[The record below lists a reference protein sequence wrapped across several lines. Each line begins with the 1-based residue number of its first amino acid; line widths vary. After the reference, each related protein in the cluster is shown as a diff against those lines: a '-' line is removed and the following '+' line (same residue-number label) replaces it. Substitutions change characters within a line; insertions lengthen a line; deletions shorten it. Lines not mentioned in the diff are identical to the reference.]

1 MVSKFSDGAVE
12 SSKEGKLGFGEYAG
26 GLISTIERIHW
37 EDTSFTIGIFGGWG
51 SGKTSLMRI
60 MEEKLKEK
68 GYKTIFFNSS
78 KKSKII

>member
-1 MVSKFSDGAVE
+1 MVSRFSDVAVV
-12 SSKEGKLGFGEYAG
+12 SSGEDKLGFGEYAG
-26 GLISTIERIHW
+26 GMISTIERIHW
-37 EDTSFTIGIFGGWG
+37 EDTPFTIGIFGGWG

-60 MEEKLKEK
+60 MEEKLKGK